1 MLALAIAI
9 PLAFL
14 SGSIPFGLLIARAKG
29 VDIRAHGSGN
39 IGATNVWRVLGRG
52 PGLTCFALDMA
63 KGLVPTLGAGLAGGV
78 VGRTEVPTG
87 AAWLWLA
94 VAAGAIAGHMYS
106 PWIGF
111 KGGKGVA
118 TGFGALLG
126 IYPLLTWPALGA
138 LVSWVVIAKI
148 SRYVSLA
155 SCVAA
160 AGLPLWLFL
169 TVETLSTGP
178 GRHAHA
184 VPFYVVVGLLALVVV
199 GKHRAN
205 LGRLLRG
212 TENRIGQRVRPAPT
226 GTAGGKTG
234 SGASS
239 RGIPPSPGP
248 SRTPPEGGTGR

>member
-1 MLALAIAI
+1 MLPLAVAI

-29 VDIRAHGSGN
+29 VNIRAHGSGN

-52 PGLTCFALDMA
+52 PGLTCFLLDVL
-63 KGLVPTLGAGLAGGV
+63 KGLVPTLGAGLAAGLIGDPAPP
-78 VGRTEVPTG
+78 VPN
-87 AAWLWLA
+87 AWLWLA
-94 VAAGAIAGHMYS
+94 VAAAAILGHMFS

-138 LVSWVVIAKI
+138 FAAWLVVAKI

-160 AGLPLWLFL
+160 VSLPAWLFV
-169 TVETLSTGP
+169 TVEALSDAP
-178 GRHAHA
+178 GRHAA
-184 VPFYVVVGLLALVVV
+184 AGAFYAVVGLLAVVV
-199 GKHRAN
+199 VAKHRAN

-212 TENRIGQRVRPAPT
+212 TENRIGVRVDPGAP
-226 GTAGGKTG
+226 GQE
-234 SGASS
+234 
-239 RGIPPSPGP
+239 GP
-248 SRTPPEGGTGR
+248 RT